1 MSEGKKD
8 ATTARLGMWLFLLSE
23 LLLFGGLFLLFAV
36 GLRRYPGDFHGG
48 AQEMNTFF
56 GGLNTGVLLTSSLS
70 MALAVSALKKGAKA
84 RSLGLLL
91 CTMLL
96 ACVFLGNKYLE
107 WGEKIHHGT
116 YPNAP
121 QLLARSKGEILFFN
135 LYYIMTGL
143 HGLHVAV
150 GAVVIGAAWFLIRA
164 GRIHSSEPVV
174 LENCG
179 LYWHLVDIIWIYL
192 FPLFYLIT

>member
-1 MSEGKKD
+1 
-8 ATTARLGMWLFLLSE
+8 MWLFLFSE
-23 LLLFGGLFLLFAV
+23 MLLFGGLFLLYGAAM
-36 GLRRYPGDFHGG
+36 RRYPREFHIAAGEMSTLFGG
-48 AQEMNTFF
+48 MNTAI
-56 GGLNTGVLLTSSLS
+56 LLSSSLS
-70 MALAVSALKKGAKA
+70 MALSVAALKKKEKA
-84 RSLGLLL
+84 RSMWFLLG
-91 CTMLL
+91 TILL
-96 ACVFLGNKYLE
+96 ACAFLSNKYLE
-107 WGEKIHHGT
+107 WTEKIHHGF

-121 QLLARSKGEILFFN
+121 ELLALSKGEILFFD

-150 GAVVIGAAWFLIRA
+150 GAALFIVVWFLIR
-164 GRIHSSEPVV
+164 GDRIHSGKPAF